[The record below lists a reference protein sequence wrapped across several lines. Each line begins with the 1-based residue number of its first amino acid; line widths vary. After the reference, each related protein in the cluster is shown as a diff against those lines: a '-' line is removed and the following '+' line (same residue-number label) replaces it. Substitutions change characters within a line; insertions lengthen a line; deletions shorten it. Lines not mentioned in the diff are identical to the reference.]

1 MNPDQFSLT
10 FQMARMIAEDAGA
23 PELRSPDAFAPRRRP
38 ARFAPLLRRV
48 SACLHSAGLHP
59 QRCERQAKL
68 CLQEERQH
76 G

>member
-23 PELRSPDAFAPRRRP
+23 PELRSPDAFAPRRKP
-38 ARFAPLLRRV
+38 ARLARLFRRV
-48 SACLHSAGLHP
+48 SGCLHSEGLP
-59 QRCERQAKL
+59 AQRCERQTKFY
-68 CLQEERQH
+68 LQEEQQH